1 MGSDT
6 LVKEVNSGA
15 QGCFWRNLKWGLGA
29 LTSIVLVGRIVLSP
43 SKPKVPV
50 LSPVQPTPAPLLIRP
65 SSTSLDYDPYF
76 VAIAKDFPVSSDFDI
91 SGLLQKKGFR
101 VTKDQAIEYLRSLFM
116 NSPTQYF
123 LESHTDWMY
132 ANWAE
137 LGIETVPLMYDTAV
151 KKQSDTSLLFSKH
164 DELMSVV
171 DGMPNHEF
179 FMEIVHVAGPSRK
192 VVGSEKYIFMY
203 DQANWIR
210 DGMTASKFM
219 GFLEFFTDR
228 QFHGAFVKEVATW
241 KQTDM
246 HPLIPL
252 EEDEDSVSSST
263 KASFA
268 LMPRIKVPQAL
279 KEKCH
284 SVAADNITVSLD
296 GPLELKVLVLWGK
309 AYMATCYSAICNPF
323 ASEDYTADMGPRYV
337 IYPEGKSQ
345 FKHGEAKWKGEQE
358 CASAVDSHIKSRLA
372 GALHVA
378 QAAAKGLGAPWL
390 RADVFLDDAA
400 PFGAYLHR
408 LRDSANSKSAW
419 DKHSDR
425 AMAVLARGFESRSKI
440 PRAQRTTIR
449 TPKDVL
455 GSLGC
460 KIRPGVAVTC
470 QSPMS
475 MERIQKQAKHDEG
488 RAALRAVVNQKPSEV
503 QKPPAKG
510 ANAN

>member
-29 LTSIVLVGRIVLSP
+29 ITSVVLVGRIVLSP

-50 LSPVQPTPAPLLIRP
+50 LNNPVQPTPAPLLIRP
-65 SSTSLDYDPYF
+65 SSTSLDYDAYF
-76 VAIAKDFPVSSDFDI
+76 VSIAKDFPVSSDFDI
-91 SGLLQKKGFR
+91 SSSLQKKGFR
-101 VTKDQAIEYLRSLFM
+101 VTKDQAIEYLRAKSM
-116 NSPTQYF
+116 HTPTRNF

-132 ANWAE
+132 ADWAE
-137 LGIETVPLMYDTAV
+137 LGIEAVPLMYDTAV
-151 KKQSDTSLLFSKH
+151 KKQSDASLLFLKH
-164 DELMSVV
+164 DELVSVV

-179 FMEIVHVAGPSRK
+179 FMEIAHVAGTSRK
-192 VVGSEKYIFMY
+192 VIGSEKYVFMY

-228 QFHGAFVKEVATW
+228 QFHGAFVKELASW
-241 KQTDM
+241 KQTEM
-246 HPLIPL
+246 HALMPL
-252 EEDEDSVSSST
+252 EDDLDEDST
-263 KASFA
+263 KVSFA

-284 SVAADNITVSLD
+284 SVAGDNITVSLD
-296 GPLELKVLVLWGK
+296 GPLELKILVLWGK

-323 ASEDYTADMGPRYV
+323 ASEHYNPGMGPRYV
-337 IYPEGKSQ
+337 IYPDGKSQ
-345 FKHGEAKWKGEQE
+345 FKHGDAKWKGEQE
-358 CASAVDSHIKSRLA
+358 CAGAVDSHIKSRLV

-378 QAAAKGLGAPWL
+378 QAAAKGVGAPWL
-390 RADVFLDDAA
+390 RADVLLDDAA

-408 LRDSANSKSAW
+408 LHDSATSSSAW

-440 PRAQRTTIR
+440 IYPRKDTIR
-449 TPKDVL
+449 TPEDVL
-455 GSLGC
+455 TSLGC
-460 KIRPGVAVTC
+460 KVRKGVAVTC

-475 MERIQKQAKHDEG
+475 MERIQKQATHDEG
-488 RAALRAVVNQKPSEV
+488 RAAQRAVVNQKPSEF
-503 QKPPAKG
+503 QESSAKG